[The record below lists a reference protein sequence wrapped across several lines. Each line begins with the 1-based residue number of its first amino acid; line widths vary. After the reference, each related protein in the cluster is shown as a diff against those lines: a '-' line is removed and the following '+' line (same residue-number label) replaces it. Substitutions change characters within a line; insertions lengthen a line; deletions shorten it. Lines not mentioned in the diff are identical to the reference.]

1 MRIKKNTMKK
11 YLITGLIIMASLNTM
26 AQTADVKW
34 YTIQEAEQLMK
45 KTPRPLFIDTYT
57 DWCGWCKKMD
67 KDTFTNTVIADLL
80 NNKFYAVKFNAEG
93 KEKVDFLGQ
102 TFINDGKAGNAHQLA
117 VALLQGQLSYPTVV
131 FLTSQQDGKLGVSP
145 VPGYKAPKDMEVL
158 LSFFADG
165 NFENQKW
172 EDFQKTFKGKIQ

>member
-1 MRIKKNTMKK
+1 MKK
-11 YLITGLIIMASLNTM
+11 TIFAILFSAVILNAGTITRLA
-26 AQTADVKW
+26 AQGIEVRW

-45 KTPRPLFIDTYT
+45 QSPRPLFIDTYT

-102 TFINDGKAGNAHQLA
+102 TFINDGKSGNAHQLA
-117 VALLQGQLSYPTVV
+117 VALLNGQLSYPTVV
-131 FLTSQQDGKLGVSP
+131 FLLPQNDGKLGRAP
-145 VPGYKAPKDMEVL
+145 VPGYKLPKDMELL
-158 LSFFADG
+158 LSFFADK
-165 NFENQKW
+165 NYETHKW
-172 EDFQKTFKGKIQ
+172 EDFQKSFKGKIQ